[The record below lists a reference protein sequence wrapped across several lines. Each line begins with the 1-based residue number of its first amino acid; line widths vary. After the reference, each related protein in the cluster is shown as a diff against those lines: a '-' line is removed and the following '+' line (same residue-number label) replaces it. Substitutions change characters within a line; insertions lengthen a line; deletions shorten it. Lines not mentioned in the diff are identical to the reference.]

1 MKDAKNVTITD
12 SEWIVMRAIWTM
24 GHATSRELID
34 AMNELEG
41 WSASTTKTLLHR
53 LIQKQAVAQH
63 GSSRPFTYKPA
74 VGEKESMAAAADDL
88 FDHMCAMRAGST
100 IAGVI
105 QSRELSRADDFIS
118 LRMLATLRVVVSAL
132 LKLTG
137 ERRISIPR

>member
-12 SEWIVMRAIWTM
+12 SEWMVMRAIWTM
-24 GHATSRELID
+24 GHATSREIID

-63 GSSRPFTYKPA
+63 GGSRPFTYKPV

-88 FDHMCAMRAGST
+88 FGST

-105 QSRELSRADDFIS
+105 QSRELSRADIAN
-118 LRMLATLRVVVSAL
+118 LQAILAEKAKTAPEEVQCNCLPGDQ
-132 LKLTG
+132 TC
-137 ERRISIPR
+137 

>member
-1 MKDAKNVTITD
+1 
-12 SEWIVMRAIWTM
+12 M

-63 GSSRPFTYKPA
+63 GGSRPFTYKPV

-105 QSRELSRADDFIS
+105 QSRELSRADIAN
-118 LRMLATLRVVVSAL
+118 LQAILAKKAKTAPEEVQCNCLPGDQ
-132 LKLTG
+132 TC
-137 ERRISIPR
+137 